1 MVERDAEISITR
13 QASLLGVNRSM
24 LYYRP
29 VQVSEVDDDVM
40 KMIDRQYLV
49 TPFYGSRRMTEFLRR
64 AKKHVNR
71 KHVQRLMRLM
81 GLEAIYPKPKTSIR
95 DVQHEVY
102 PYLLRDLPILRPN
115 HVWATDLTYI
125 PMRRGFMYLM
135 AIIDWFSRYVI
146 AWGLSNTMD
155 VQFCLTVLNDAL
167 EQGQP
172 DIFNSDQGSQFTS
185 NAFTQRLKQSSVP
198 ISMDGVG
205 RCLDNVFVERLWWS
219 VKHEEVYLKDY
230 VDGHDAHANLQKY
243 FDFFN
248 TRRPHQGLGYQT
260 PKEVY
265 GKQHHGPTFS

>member
-13 QASLLGVNRSM
+13 QASLLGVNSSM

-64 AKKHVNR
+64 ANRHVNR

-185 NAFTQRLKQSSVP
+185 NAFTQRLKQSSVQ